1 MRVVLL
7 GEHRADRMVPPLR
20 RGGADVVVLGFVD
33 LDELLDGEASCG
45 KLPADLT
52 DAGLQSLL
60 REYDAEL
67 AVANPGQIGQER
79 MLPVYARGAAAW
91 RASGRRML
99 AHSEEF
105 ARLATDKVWLHMVA
119 RQRRWPVPRGVVCDG
134 PAAVL
139 AAAETIGLPAM
150 VKEACSE
157 PFAGR
162 HYVSDARSLRQACE
176 EVRFPV
182 LVQAAVVG
190 EEFGVE
196 LLTTPSGTVV
206 WPVASMGRLDSDCA
220 PGKRIRVAP
229 AAMPG
234 EAHQELLDVVA
245 DITAAFGPAGP
256 WQLDLAVGDDGLL
269 RIIEINGRL
278 SGMSNLSWT
287 SSGVDPHAV
296 HVAAALG
303 EPLPPCRAERV
314 ALELPVRNDAV
325 LPPAPAGT
333 ELRCFTGNPA
343 NRGPYHLG
351 YYRAVLGVPADRA
364 DSARAWLRSVP
375 ADLLLADPRTAVAQ
389 LSRGMRALEHGAPG
403 TARVSIITQRS

>member
-7 GEHRADRMVPPLR
+7 GEHRADRMVPPLACA
-20 RGGADVVVLGFVD
+20 GAEVVVLSFVD
-33 LDELLDGEASCG
+33 LDELLGGEASCA
-45 KLPADLT
+45 KLSAELT
-52 DAGLQSLL
+52 DAGLLSLL
-60 REYDAEL
+60 REHDADL
-67 AVANPGQIGQER
+67 AVANLGQIGQER
-79 MLPVYARGAAAW
+79 MLPVYARVGAAW
-91 RASGRRML
+91 RARGRRML

-105 ARLATDKVWLHMVA
+105 ARLATDKVWLHTVA
-119 RQRRWPVPRGVVCDG
+119 RQRRWPTPQGVVCDG

-162 HYVSDARSLRQACE
+162 HYVPDGRSLRQACGQ
-176 EVRFPV
+176 VRFPA
-182 LVQAAVVG
+182 LVQAVVAG

-206 WPVASMGRLDSDCA
+206 WPIASMGRLDSDCS
-220 PGKRIRVAP
+220 PGKRARVAP
-229 AAMPG
+229 APMPD
-234 EAHQELLDVVA
+234 EAHRELLRVVE
-245 DITAAFGPAGP
+245 DITAGFGPAGP
-256 WQLDLAVGDDGLL
+256 WQMDLAVGDDGRL

-287 SSGVDPHAV
+287 SSGVDPQAA

-303 EPLPPCRAERV
+303 EPVPPCRAEQV

-325 LPPAPAGT
+325 LPPAPVGT
-333 ELRCFTGNPA
+333 ELRCFTGNSA
-343 NRGPYHLG
+343 NRGPFHLG

-364 DSARAWLRSVP
+364 ESARDWLRSVP
-375 ADLLLADPRTAVAQ
+375 PQLLLAPPRTAVDQ
-389 LSRGMRALEHGAPG
+389 LARGTRALEQSPPGA
-403 TARVSIITQRS
+403 A